1 MNFIINILVTAV
13 AVLIVSNLLPGVKV
27 DAFTTSLLVALVL
40 AFMNSIVKPILTIL
54 TIPITLFTMGF
65 FLLVINAGIILMTDK
80 LVDGFEVSG
89 FWWALLFSFILSIT
103 TSILNMLLGNSNDMG
118 ANNNSDF

>member
-13 AVLIVSNLLPGVKV
+13 AVLIAANLLPGVKV

-65 FLLVINAGIILMTDK
+65 FLLVINAVIILMTDK

-103 TSILNMLLGNSNDMG
+103 TSILNMLLGNSNEPG
-118 ANNNSDF
+118 ANNNTDF